1 MSIHGTCEEKF
12 QPVKELFQEI
22 HQSGREVGS
31 SFSVYKD
38 GIPLIDIWSGYAD
51 KEKNKEWE
59 RDTLANVWSTTKGI
73 TALTIAHAYEQGIL
87 DYEEKVST
95 YWPEFA
101 SSGKD
106 EITVGMLLSHQ
117 AGICGSNTDKIN
129 DYYDQAVMA
138 TELAQMEPLW
148 KPGTASGYHS
158 LTYGWLASELII
170 RLTGKTLGTYFK
182 DEIAIPNEIDFYIG
196 LPESEEHRVAEMVPF
211 PKQENQN
218 KEMDLNVAK
227 KFSDKGP
234 NLLKHQNSREWR
246 QAEIASANG
255 QGCASGIAKLY
266 SLVVTEDLSKKI
278 LKNSTIQTMSEE
290 RIAGRDL
297 VLGVV
302 TRWGAGF
309 VMNMHKIIYGP
320 IEGSFG
326 HSGWGGSCG
335 FGDPVNNLGM
345 SYVMNKMANNLAAD
359 GRSIELINK
368 TYECLKGEN

>member
-170 RLTGKTLGTYFK
+170 RLTGKTLGTYFS
-182 DEIAIPNEIDFYIG
+182 DEIATPNEIDFYIG

-320 IEGSFG
+320 TEESFG

>member
-129 DYYDQAVMA
+129 DYYDQTVMA

-170 RLTGKTLGTYFK
+170 RLTGKTLGTYFR
-182 DEIAIPNEIDFYIG
+182 DEIATPNEIDFYIG

-320 IEGSFG
+320 TEESFG

>member
-129 DYYDQAVMA
+129 DYYDQTVMA

-320 IEGSFG
+320 TEESFG

>member
-170 RLTGKTLGTYFK
+170 RLTGKTLGTYFS
-182 DEIAIPNEIDFYIG
+182 DEIATPNEIDFYIG

-320 IEGSFG
+320 TEESFG

-368 TYECLKGEN
+368 TYECLKGDN